1 MTSPIDSAYGASAR
15 KRKREE
21 DFDDDKSDL
30 TSLSGSEGGDSDIDM
45 MTEDSTGP
53 DEAGARAPAYDE
65 ESDHVRK
72 TLAKA
77 QRLLLPIDWPISR
90 ILMIGASGAGKSST
104 VNNAFEHDLA
114 KVMAAG
120 LRCNDV
126 PESHGK
132 PFATQTKLLAARVV
146 PLGPAAIQKLVR
158 DLLSDYYAW
167 HCEPREDWPEEN
179 LDEIERRA
187 STAFRAF
194 RGLFGDKPSFAGD
207 NEAHKYLQDMFDSSI
222 YDIQTDLSLWCNDMA
237 RSISASSDM
246 TLLEA
251 DTKED
256 LQTMLQPYNSSSG
269 VAGSIT
275 KWPLVDRICIGIQG
289 CRFAQAVT
297 IIDCPGTGDMD
308 PLRSR
313 AYERLVNECDEIW
326 LVERIVR
333 ILSNDSILAMLQV
346 FARRSMKVVV
356 IATRSD
362 DDINDGLCDYLE
374 NEGGN
379 VTELRHHLKTVS
391 SLEQKVLKI
400 HREIEGCQP
409 KLRSKRQ
416 QVTPHKPSSKQPK
429 LLTKLN
435 EKLEK
440 AQRALRDARQAS
452 FVCSVESRNRFV
464 TRSLDKQYSKYLP
477 VGKQELL
484 VYCISNK
491 HYAARRKGIT
501 EDDTCLP
508 LHATGIP
515 ALRKHEYDI
524 LAPKLL
530 HTLINYVEIDFSD
543 FANSLDLL
551 SNPVLLRGHKEAIA
565 LLDSADLRLEAL
577 MTEHLDGMKALASD
591 QLIEPLIARREVY
604 ESNALAVWERK
615 KTWKWQTLKAFLWVD
630 GRHEGTK
637 QQNKQSWDD
646 QFAMTAANELDALRR
661 DDFESQ
667 LLSSME
673 ALGHALAG
681 LVREI
686 AEQIKA
692 HAANEVLNIT
702 RLDRVFKGQENK
714 IKEQCQTFVAAVE
727 RNAANACSRAMR
739 DSSTSYFSLAMEPA
753 YTRCKN
759 DRGRGMLGRCF
770 EVLARHLSLQGEQ
783 SPFVVSL
790 RQIEANMQETIRTRA
805 SVLLAEMQEN
815 LLALRGQLNTRFNED
830 CNPEEKALLDDLK
843 EVHADVER
851 CVHESKDQLQMLV
864 RKHET
869 ADAMETLELDD

>member
-1 MTSPIDSAYGASAR
+1 MTSPIGSAYGASAR

-30 TSLSGSEGGDSDIDM
+30 TSLSGSEDGDSDIDM
-45 MTEDSTGP
+45 TTEDRTGP

-65 ESDHVRK
+65 EFEQVEAQIRNHAAQVVDILDRHAFRSDHVRK

-77 QRLLLPIDWPISR
+77 QRLLLPIDWPISKV
-90 ILMIGASGAGKSST
+90 LMIGSSGAGKSSIA
-104 VNNAFEHDLA
+104 NNAFEHDLA

-120 LRCNDV
+120 LRCTDV

-132 PFATQTKLLAARVV
+132 PFAKQTKLLAARIV
-146 PLGPAAIQKLVR
+146 PLGSAAIQKLVR

-167 HCEPREDWPEEN
+167 HCEPREDWPEEK
-179 LDEIERRA
+179 LDEIERKA

-194 RGLFGDKPSFAGD
+194 RGLFGDKPSFASD
-207 NEAHKYLQDMFDSSI
+207 DEAHKYLQDKFDSSI
-222 YDIQTDLSLWCNDMA
+222 SDIQTDLTLWCNDIVQ
-237 RSISASSDM
+237 SISNNPDM

-251 DTKED
+251 DTKEE
-256 LQTMLQPYNSSSG
+256 LQMMLQPFNSSSG
-269 VAGSIT
+269 VAGSIAQ
-275 KWPLVDRICIGIQG
+275 WPLIDRICIGIQG

-313 AYERLVNECDEIW
+313 AYERLMNECDEIW

-333 ILSNDSILAMLQV
+333 ILSNDSILAMLQI
-346 FARRSMKVVV
+346 FARRNMKVVV

-362 DDINDGLCDYLE
+362 DDTDDGHGLCDYLE
-374 NEGGN
+374 NEG
-379 VTELRHHLKTVS
+379 ED
-391 SLEQKVLKI
+391 KVLKI
-400 HREIEGCQP
+400 HREIESCQP

-440 AQRALRDARQAS
+440 FQRALRDACQAS

-477 VGKQELL
+477 VGQQELL
-484 VYCISNK
+484 VHCVSNK

-530 HTLINYVEIDFSD
+530 HTLTNYVEIEFSD

-577 MTEHLDGMKALASD
+577 MTEHFDGMKALVSD
-591 QLIEPLIARREVY
+591 ELIEPLIARREVY

-646 QFAMTAANELDALRR
+646 QFAMTAGNELDALRR

-673 ALGHALAG
+673 ALGHALSI
-681 LVREI
+681 LVRDI

-692 HAANEVLNIT
+692 HAANEVLNMT
-702 RLDRVFKGQENK
+702 RLGRVFQGHETK
-714 IKEQCQTFVAAVE
+714 IEEHCRDFVATVE
-727 RNAANACSRAMR
+727 RNTA
-739 DSSTSYFSLAMEPA
+739 
-753 YTRCKN
+753 
-759 DRGRGMLGRCF
+759 GMLGRCF
-770 EVLARHLSLQGEQ
+770 EVLTTHLSLQGEE

-790 RQIEANMQETIRTRA
+790 RQVEANMHETIRIRA
-805 SVLLAEMQEN
+805 SVLSAEMQEN
-815 LLALRGQLNTRFNED
+815 LLALRGQLDTRFNED
-830 CNPEEKALLDDLK
+830 CNPEEMALLDDLK

-851 CVHESKDQLQMLV
+851 CVYESKDQLQLLV